1 MNKDERLQLKKMID
15 ANNVEDQTETIRKLK
30 HSNKIRDEVVSM
42 QRIIVENNISTEKEE
57 TTVIHKRCIETAPLL
72 YENYNDIFHKIVKQE
87 LNMKMFSDFLNVLKK
102 IEDGELDQHE
112 GSYMVGTILKNIY
125 IDSAVRHGDNI
136 DAQHTKEDEKPNDGM
151 GLSWS
156 DFKKR
161 LM

>member
-57 TTVIHKRCIETAPLL
+57 TTVIQKRCIETAPLL
-72 YENYNDIFHKIVKQE
+72 YENYTDIFHKIVKQE

-125 IDSAVRHGDNI
+125 IDSIILLGINTFQSI
-136 DAQHTKEDEKPNDGM
+136 
-151 GLSWS
+151 
-156 DFKKR
+156 
-161 LM
+161 